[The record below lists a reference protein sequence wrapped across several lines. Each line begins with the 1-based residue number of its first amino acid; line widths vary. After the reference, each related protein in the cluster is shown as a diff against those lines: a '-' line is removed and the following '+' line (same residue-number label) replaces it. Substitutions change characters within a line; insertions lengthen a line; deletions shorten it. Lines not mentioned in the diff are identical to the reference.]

1 MNSIL
6 AFVIVLGILI
16 FFHEFG
22 HFLVARLFGVGVEK
36 FSLGFGPRLLGKKIG
51 MTDYRLSLI
60 PLGGYVKMVGEE
72 PDSDLDPAEIPLSFT
87 HKHVIKRMLIVAAG
101 PVFNILLALIIFAA
115 TFMTAG
121 IFIRQASVGEVTQDS
136 PAERAGM
143 RKGDR
148 ITTINQTA
156 IANWDEMAEQINTSQ
171 GRALSLTVRRDNQTL
186 EMEIEPELR
195 TTTNILGEK
204 IERHVIGITWSGET
218 DSRKLSF
225 LGAINQSF
233 VQAYRVLELMVVILS
248 KVITGDISTD
258 TIGGPIMI
266 AQMAGDQAEAGVGN
280 LIWFIAII
288 SINLA
293 IINLLPIPV
302 LDGGHLLFFMIEA
315 VKGSPVS
322 IKVREVAQ
330 QVGLLI
336 LILLMILVIYNDVTR
351 LFSS

>member
-6 AFVIVLGILI
+6 AFIVVLGILI

-22 HFLVARLFGVGVEK
+22 HFLIARLFGVGVEK
-36 FSLGFGPRLLGKKIG
+36 FSLGFGPRLLGKKVGI
-51 MTDYRLSLI
+51 TDYRLSAI

-72 PDSDLDPAEIPLSFT
+72 PDSELDPNDIPISFT
-87 HKHVIKRMLIVAAG
+87 HKHVLKRMLIVAAG
-101 PVFNILLALIIFAA
+101 PVFNILLALVIFAV
-115 TFMTAG
+115 TFMTVG
-121 IFIRQASVGEVTQDS
+121 VFIRQASVGDVTKDS
-136 PAERAGM
+136 PAARAGLV
-143 RKGDR
+143 KGDR
-148 ITTINQTA
+148 IASINNTD
-156 IANWDEMAEQINTSQ
+156 ISNWDEMAEQINLSQ
-171 GRALSLTVRRDNQTL
+171 GETLSMSVLRGNASLQ
-186 EMEIEPELR
+186 MEIVPELR

-204 IERHVIGITWSGET
+204 IERHVIGITWSGQT
-218 DSRKLSF
+218 DTRQLSF
-225 LGAINQSF
+225 IGAIGQSL
-233 VQAYRVLELMVVILS
+233 VQTYRVVELMVVIIS

-266 AQMAGDQAEAGVGN
+266 AQMAGDQAKEGVGN

-330 QVGLLI
+330 QIGLLI

>member
-6 AFVIVLGILI
+6 AFIVVLGILI

-22 HFLVARLFGVGVEK
+22 HFLIARLFGVGVEK
-36 FSLGFGPRLLGKKIG
+36 FSLGFGPRLLGRKIG

-72 PDSDLDPAEIPLSFT
+72 PDSDLDPADIPLSFT
-87 HKHVIKRMLIVAAG
+87 HKHVFKRILIVAAG
-101 PVFNILLALIIFAA
+101 PVFNFLLALIIFAA
-115 TFMTAG
+115 TFATAG
-121 IFIRQASVGEVTQDS
+121 VFIRQSSVGEVTQDS
-136 PAERAGM
+136 PAERSGLI
-143 RKGDR
+143 KGDR
-148 ITTINQTA
+148 ITIINRTA
-156 IANWDEMAEQINTSQ
+156 VSNWDEMAEQINMSQ
-171 GRALSLTVRRDNQTL
+171 GRALNLTVLRDDRPL
-186 EMEIEPELR
+186 EMEIVPELR

-204 IERHVIGITWSGET
+204 IERYVIGITWSGET
-218 DSRKLSF
+218 ESRKLSF
-225 LGAINQSF
+225 FGAIKQSF
-233 VQAYRVLELMVVILS
+233 VQAYQVVELMVVILS

-302 LDGGHLLFFMIEA
+302 LDGGHLLFFLIEA

-330 QVGLLI
+330 QIGLLI
-336 LILLMILVIYNDVTR
+336 LILLMILVVYNDVTR